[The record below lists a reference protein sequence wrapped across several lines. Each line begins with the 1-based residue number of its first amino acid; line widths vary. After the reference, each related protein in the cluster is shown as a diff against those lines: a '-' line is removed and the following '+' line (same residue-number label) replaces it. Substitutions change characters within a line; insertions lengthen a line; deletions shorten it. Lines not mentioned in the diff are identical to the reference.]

1 MTETDKISVNE
12 LFPVFLKLNQFNVL
26 IIGGGVVGLEKLTAI
41 LKNSP
46 RANVTIVSYF
56 FSEELKM
63 FVKDNSNISLI
74 EGGFEEYHLKD
85 KNIVISA
92 LNDIEISAKI
102 KVIVNKHGL
111 LYNAADKP
119 ELCDF
124 YLGSTV
130 TKGNLKIGIST
141 NGKSPTMAKRI
152 KETLNDVFPDE
163 TQEVLENLYQIRSE
177 LKGDFEKKIKTL
189 NKITKDMVNQQE
201 SIFYKIK
208 KAALYSVL
216 IITGVILSHI
226 LLSYIPFDSVK
237 ELGNDILLN
246 LDENIGWYL
255 LIGFVAQMIDGAL
268 GMAYGV
274 SVTTFLLSLGIPFI
288 TPAIASASMHASEIF
303 TTGSSSLVYMRHKNI
318 NKKMF
323 RALLFPGIIGAIAG
337 VVTVSFVSKEY
348 FSLIRP
354 LVAIYTLI
362 LGVLIIVK
370 TLRVPK
376 KRKKIKQLS
385 PVAFTGGFLDSVGGG
400 GWGPIVTTSLL
411 AGGRHLRYAV
421 GSSHLAKFF
430 VALTSTIT
438 FFFFIGLDHWQ
449 IIFGLVIGGMIAS
462 PMSIYFSTKIPIK
475 KGLLLVGIVIITISL
490 KTIIQ
495 SILN

>member
-1 MTETDKISVNE
+1 MTDTDNISVNE

-26 IIGGGVVGLEKLTAI
+26 IVGGGGVGLEKLSAI

-46 RANVTIVSYF
+46 KAKVTIVSLSF
-56 FSEELKM
+56 TDELRR
-63 FVKDNSNISLI
+63 FVGGLSNVDLI
-74 EGGFEEYHLKD
+74 QDEFNPSYLEG

-92 LNDIEISAKI
+92 LNDIEKSYEI
-102 KVIVNKHGL
+102 KLIVNAKGL

-124 YLGSTV
+124 YLGSTL

-152 KETLNDVFPDE
+152 KETLNDVFPEE

-177 LKGDFEKKIKTL
+177 LKGDFQRKIKTL
-189 NKITKDMVNQQE
+189 NRITKDMVNQQE
-201 SIFYKIK
+201 TIFFKIK
-208 KAALYSVL
+208 KAALYSLL
-216 IITGVILSHI
+216 IIIGVLLSHI
-226 LLSYIPFDSVK
+226 LLSYIPFSSVK
-237 ELGNDILLN
+237 ELGNDILVN

-323 RALLFPGIIGAIAG
+323 KALLLPGVIGAVAG
-337 VVTVSFVSKEY
+337 VITVSFVSKEY

-354 LVAIYTLI
+354 LVAVYTLI

-376 KRKKIKQLS
+376 KREKIKQLS

-438 FFFFIGLDHWQ
+438 FFFFIGLNHWQ

-475 KGLLLVGIVIITISL
+475 KGLLLVGIVIISISL
-490 KTIIQ
+490 KTIVQ
-495 SILN
+495 SVF

>member
-208 KAALYSVL
+208 KAALYSIL